1 MNSAAGVALL
11 IALSPNLQ
19 ILKSFLEVLWARYL
33 HKRPTNTLPLVGKG
47 RGGTSQILLVIEV
60 RDAGLV
66 GAAGVMLLAPSI

>member
-33 HKRPTNTLPLVGKG
+33 HKRPTNPLPLVG
-47 RGGTSQILLVIEV
+47 RGEGDFSNFAVN
-60 RDAGLV
+60 
-66 GAAGVMLLAPSI
+66 